1 MNLSH
6 PINSLIPSLTGQ
18 VLEVLAGTTRPLSG
32 REVARL
38 VPGGASPS
46 GVATALSDLGDAG
59 IVQQVE
65 AGNAILN
72 TLNREHLLAP
82 LVVVAAGAY
91 QAFVT
96 KLSEM
101 VRAVEP
107 TPQRV
112 VLFGSV
118 ARRDA
123 GPESD
128 IDIAFVFNDD
138 ADIDVAS
145 SAVLSLAQK
154 VESLTGNPVDALIYT
169 SAEFGVLAEKSPN
182 LAAAIDADGRDL
194 LAIHVS

>member
-1 MNLSH
+1 MNISH
-6 PINSLIPSLTGQ
+6 PINSLIPSLKGEI
-18 VLEVLAGTTRPLSG
+18 LEVLAGTTRPLSG

-46 GVATALSDLGDAG
+46 GVAAALRNLGDAG
-59 IVQQVE
+59 IVHQVE

-101 VRAVEP
+101 VSAVEP
-107 TPQRV
+107 TPQQV
-112 VLFGSV
+112 LLFGSV

-128 IDIAFVFNDD
+128 IDIAFVFSDNTDF
-138 ADIDVAS
+138 DVAS
-145 SAVLSLAQK
+145 LAVSLLAQK
-154 VESLTGNPVDALIYT
+154 VESLTGNPVDAIIYS
-169 SAEFGVLAEKSPN
+169 SAEFRVLDETSPDI
-182 LAAAIDADGRDL
+182 AAALDTDGRDL
-194 LAIHVS
+194 MATHVS

>member
-145 SAVLSLAQK
+145 SAVSSLAQK

-169 SAEFGVLAEKSPN
+169 NAEFGVLAEKSPN